1 MQGKVEGR
9 GKGSE
14 GQTGKNRDGTSF
26 RFVRLENP
34 SDYMQ
39 CFRAE
44 EGGKCDTSDQL
55 S

>member
-26 RFVRLENP
+26 RFVRLETLIEP
-34 SDYMQ
+34 
-39 CFRAE
+39 
-44 EGGKCDTSDQL
+44 K
-55 S
+55 